1 MKSERNP
8 KEDPLMLW
16 LTGGPGCSAF
26 SGLVFEIGPF
36 MFEIK
41 EYNGSVPAL
50 ALNPHSW
57 TKISSII
64 FVDLPANT
72 GFSYAKPPIANQR
85 SDSKQIQHA
94 LQFIRKWLMDH
105 PEFFSNSFYVGG
117 DSYSGMIVPAIA
129 LEILKGNEDS
139 VKPSINY
146 HGYLLG
152 NPITKPEDGNYKI
165 PFAHGMGLISDEL
178 YESLKSNCGEK
189 YQNVDPNN
197 EMCVRDMAAYE
208 KGYAALLSTYW
219 ANDDMV
225 RRALGETTIIRET
238 PEL

>member
-16 LTGGPGCSAF
+16 LTGGPGCSAL
-26 SGLVFEIGPF
+26 SVLTFEIGPF
-36 MFEIK
+36 KFKMQ
-41 EYNGSVPAL
+41 EYNGSLPTL

-57 TKISSII
+57 IKISSII
-64 FVDLPANT
+64 LVDLPANT
-72 GFSYAKPPIANQR
+72 GFSYAKPPIATQR

-94 LQFIRKWLMDH
+94 HQFIRMWLMDH

-139 VKPSINY
+139 VKPLINY
-146 HGYLLG
+146 QGYILG
-152 NPITKPEDGNYKI
+152 NPITNITEDKNYKI

-178 YESLKSNCGEK
+178 YQSLKSNCGEK
-189 YQNVDPNN
+189 YQNVDPKN
-197 EMCVRDMAAYE
+197 EMCVRDMAAFE
-208 KGYAALLSTYW
+208 K
-219 ANDDMV
+219 V
-225 RRALGETTIIRET
+225 E
-238 PEL
+238 